1 MDLEAARAMLQEG
14 RPRAA
19 LRILDVLL
27 ERNPGW
33 VDALRETARAV
44 SHVEA
49 EALLAKALEL
59 EPGAPDIRVNLAS
72 VLEGQGRSAEAVAIL
87 TRLNEEDPAY
97 VMAAVALVQRDHGA
111 LTRVQGGG
119 CGGR

>member
-1 MDLEAARAMLQEG
+1 MLQEG